1 MNDDKNSMKNQLLV
15 LWPSALLITAIIASY
30 FFFTASIAELLIII
44 MAIVFFVFVLVPL
57 SNRSM
62 LIENPNFV
70 LGEKNTADLKK
81 SFEAYADML
90 FAFSFSVYLTV
101 CQLLT
106 SLNGVRALLTIPF
119 LYFGSLAILEL
130 SRDERFFDTFLGS
143 TVFKRIFVTLS
154 FVMVL
159 VVASSLMFGSW
170 GWIYRGFQF

>member
-1 MNDDKNSMKNQLLV
+1 MTVKSSIEKQLLI
-15 LWPSALLITAIIASY
+15 LWPSLFLITTVLSLHLLW
-30 FFFTASIAELLIII
+30 TASNAEQLIII
-44 MAIVFFVFVLVPL
+44 MAIVSFVFILVPL

-90 FAFSFSVYLTV
+90 FAFSFSVYLNV

-130 SRDERFFDTFLGS
+130 SKDERFFDTFLGS
-143 TVFKRIFVTLS
+143 TAFKRSFVMLS
-154 FVMVL
+154 FIMVL
-159 VVASSLMFGSW
+159 VVVSSLMFGSW
-170 GWIYRGFQF
+170 SWIYKGFQF

>member
-1 MNDDKNSMKNQLLV
+1 MTVKSSIEKQLLI
-15 LWPSALLITAIIASY
+15 LWPSLFLITTVLSLHLLW
-30 FFFTASIAELLIII
+30 TASNAEQLIII
-44 MAIVFFVFVLVPL
+44 MAIVSFVFILVPL

-90 FAFSFSVYLTV
+90 FAFSFSVYLNV

-106 SLNGVRALLTIPF
+106 SLNGVRALLSIPF

-130 SRDERFFDTFLGS
+130 SRDERFYDTFLGS
-143 TVFKRIFVTLS
+143 TVFKTIFVTLS

-159 VVASSLMFGSW
+159 VVVSSLMFGSW
-170 GWIYRGFQF
+170 GWIYRGFQL

>member
-1 MNDDKNSMKNQLLV
+1 MTVKSSIEKQLLI
-15 LWPSALLITAIIASY
+15 LWPSLFLITTVLSLHLLW
-30 FFFTASIAELLIII
+30 TASNAEQ
-44 MAIVFFVFVLVPL
+44 L

-90 FAFSFSVYLTV
+90 FAFSFSVYLNV

-130 SRDERFFDTFLGS
+130 SKDERFFDTFLGS
-143 TVFKRIFVTLS
+143 TAFKRSFVMLS
-154 FVMVL
+154 FIMVL
-159 VVASSLMFGSW
+159 VVVSSLMFGSW
-170 GWIYRGFQF
+170 SWIYKGFQF

>member
-1 MNDDKNSMKNQLLV
+1 MKNQLLV
-15 LWPSALLITAIIASY
+15 LWPSVLLIIAIIASH
-30 FFFTASIAELLIII
+30 FFSAASIAEPLMTI

-81 SFEAYADML
+81 SFEAHADML
-90 FAFSFSVYLTV
+90 FAFSFSVYLNI

-130 SRDERFFDTFLGS
+130 SRDERFYDTFMGS
-143 TVFKRIFVTLS
+143 TAFKRIFVTLS

-159 VVASSLMFGSW
+159 VVLSSLMFGSW
-170 GWIYRGFQF
+170 SWIYRSFKF

>member
-1 MNDDKNSMKNQLLV
+1 MTVKSSIEKQLLI
-15 LWPSALLITAIIASY
+15 LWPSLFLITTVLSLHLLW
-30 FFFTASIAELLIII
+30 TASNAEQLIII
-44 MAIVFFVFVLVPL
+44 MAIVFFVFILVPL

-90 FAFSFSVYLTV
+90 FAFSFSVYLNV

-130 SRDERFFDTFLGS
+130 SKDERFFDTFLGS
-143 TVFKRIFVTLS
+143 TAFKRSFVMLS
-154 FVMVL
+154 FIMVL
-159 VVASSLMFGSW
+159 VVVSSLMFGSW
-170 GWIYRGFQF
+170 SWIYKGFQF